1 MNKNVLI
8 SIAAGVVNGLFFLG
22 YFTGKPHAVIF
33 TVISTL
39 PLFLVALMRGIGGTA
54 IAAVAGMVTVAIIH
68 GGIWTSMV
76 GVSFYGALPAC
87 VVGYTALRRQVTPG
101 QQSTVWYPTGFV
113 ISWLAVTFA
122 LLFVA
127 WAALEAIGGVRDAA
141 IGATNGWLS
150 TISSPMSDQD
160 RHDFARKLAEIAP
173 GILAYL
179 WMIGSLAM
187 AGTAQRVLVRLKRN
201 VRPTRSLATISLP
214 HWAQWL
220 FGGAIVLRLIGS
232 GDLEYMGNQLALIF
246 STPFFFLGLAV
257 VHMGSRKVRN
267 SRLALA
273 VFYVAIAM
281 MASTL
286 GLVAGLALAGLGIVG
301 LGLVEQLVGLRSR
314 FTDQE
319 DWEF

>member
-1 MNKNVLI
+1 
-8 SIAAGVVNGLFFLG
+8 
-22 YFTGKPHAVIF
+22 
-33 TVISTL
+33 
-39 PLFLVALMRGIGGTA
+39 
-54 IAAVAGMVTVAIIH
+54 
-68 GGIWTSMV
+68 
-76 GVSFYGALPAC
+76 
-87 VVGYTALRRQVTPG
+87 VTPG